1 VPVTLMAALLYDDGA
16 RKAALDLLHD
26 RRTELPALWRKAA
39 LDGVRDPEI
48 RDLACGLWKIGLDGA
63 RSLPEGYVDEE
74 DILSAVAY
82 LEHFT
87 ARGRMP
93 TDEVL
98 ELLSEDQARALE
110 WASS

>member
-1 VPVTLMAALLYDDGA
+1 MAALLYEDGA

-26 RRTELPALWRKAA
+26 LRLELPAVWRKAA
-39 LDGVRDPEI
+39 IDGVRDPEI
-48 RDLACGLWKIGLDGA
+48 RDLACRLWKIGLDGA
-63 RSLPEGYVDEE
+63 RSLPAGYVDED
-74 DILSAVAY
+74 DIAAVVAY

-87 ARGRMP
+87 SRGRMP

-98 ELLSEDQARALE
+98 ELLSEDPARALE